1 MSSQPSAEQ
10 SLPADRYAVIGYP
23 VAHSWSPF
31 IHGMFALQTGH
42 NCSYTRLEVAPEGLH
57 AKVADFFANGG
68 KGLNVT
74 LPHKQAACLIADY
87 RTPRAEIAGAVNTLA
102 LQDGALLGDN
112 TDGAG
117 LVADLSRNLG
127 FYLSNTRILLL
138 GAGGAA
144 RGVLGPLLGG
154 WPEYL
159 EIANRNEGRATEL
172 AAEFSTLGNVRG
184 CGFDS
189 ITPSTTFDLV
199 LNATSASLQDTIPP
213 IPAHVVGP
221 ATLCYDMA
229 YGKGD
234 TAFTRW
240 AKDAGAGRAETGWGM
255 LVEQA
260 AESFLLWRGIKPKTQ
275 QVIAAVK
282 SGSRPSP

>member
-1 MSSQPSAEQ
+1 MASTTAP
-10 SLPADRYAVIGYP
+10 DRYALIGYP
-23 VAHSWSPF
+23 IAHSWSPF
-31 IHGMFALQTGH
+31 IHGLFAKQT
-42 NCSYTRLEVAPEGLH
+42 NQNLTYTRLEVAAENLD
-57 AKVADFFANGG
+57 KEVAAFFASGG

-74 LPHKQAACLIADY
+74 VPHKQAACLLAQF

-102 LQDGALLGDN
+102 AQDDGVLGDN

-117 LVADLSRNLG
+117 LAIDLTRNLG
-127 FYLSNTRILLL
+127 FELANTRLLLL

-144 RGVLGPLLGG
+144 RGVLGPLLSAS
-154 WPEYL
+154 PEYV
-159 EIANRNEGRATEL
+159 EIANRDGSRASEL
-172 AAEFSTLGNVRG
+172 AREFASLGNVRG
-184 CGFDS
+184 CGFDAIS
-189 ITPSTTFDLV
+189 VGAAFDLV

-213 IPAHVVGP
+213 VPPEVVGP

-240 AKDAGAGRAETGWGM
+240 AKSAGAGRAETGWGM

-260 AESFLLWRGIKPKTQ
+260 AESFFLWRGVKPDTKP
-275 QVIAAVK
+275 VLEAVK
-282 SGSRPSP
+282 GQRQLTVDG